1 MIPGSKAYF
10 CGRFFAS
17 LRMTI
22 RHNMMKKILVFV
34 MMLSALMAGAQE
46 KAQYRVTYDC
56 DAQYGPQRQVY
67 RWHLDIG
74 ETSAVFYSP
83 NNRAKDKVIDE
94 VVGDNDVT
102 SVMARLRTIKSEFP
116 NPNPLEVLV
125 ESSADGRY
133 TYLNEI
139 VSDKMW
145 YEEGLPQLSWET
157 TGRDTTVCGY
167 ACLWTVWFAPEIPVS
182 YGPYVLGGL
191 PGLIM
196 DAEDADGLFHFTA
209 VGLEQDPADAIVELA
224 RKDKSVKC
232 TRKKYME
239 LREKANGQSYSDK
252 LREMGVD
259 SRTVVKVVSEDGKDI
274 DLNESRPKQNYLD
287 LE

>member
-1 MIPGSKAYF
+1 M
-10 CGRFFAS
+10 
-17 LRMTI
+17 
-22 RHNMMKKILVFV
+22 
-34 MMLSALMAGAQE
+34 
-46 KAQYRVTYDC
+46 
-56 DAQYGPQRQVY
+56 QYGPQRQVY

-102 SVMARLRTIKSEFP
+102 SVMARLRTIRSEFP

-125 ESSADGRY
+125 EPSAEGKY
-133 TYLNEI
+133 TYLNDI

-145 YEEGLPQLSWET
+145 YEEKLPQMSWET

-167 ACLWTVWFAPEIPVS
+167 ACLQAKAMVYGRDWTVWFAPEIPVS

-191 PGLIM
+191 PGLIL
-196 DAEDADGLFHFTA
+196 DADA
-209 VGLEQDPADAIVELA
+209 VVELS
-224 RKDKSVKC
+224 RKDKAVKC

-239 LREKANGQSYSDK
+239 LRDKANGQSYADK

>member
-1 MIPGSKAYF
+1 
-10 CGRFFAS
+10 
-17 LRMTI
+17 
-22 RHNMMKKILVFV
+22 MKKILVFV
-34 MMLSALMAGAQE
+34 MMLSALLAGAQE
-46 KAQYRVTYDC
+46 KVQYRVTYDC
-56 DAQYGPQRQVY
+56 DAQYGSQRQVY

-83 NNRAKDKVIDE
+83 
-94 VVGDNDVT
+94 GDNDVT
-102 SVMARLRTIKSEFP
+102 SVMARLRTIRSEFP

-125 ESSADGRY
+125 EPIADGRY
-133 TYLNEI
+133 TYLNDI

-145 YEEGLPQLSWET
+145 YEEKLPQMSWET
-157 TGRDTTVCGY
+157 TSRDTTVCGY
-167 ACLWTVWFAPEIPVS
+167 ACLQAKARVYGRDWTVWFAPEIPVS

-191 PGLIM
+191 PG
-196 DAEDADGLFHFTA
+196 
-209 VGLEQDPADAIVELA
+209 
-224 RKDKSVKC
+224 
-232 TRKKYME
+232 ME
-239 LREKANGQSYSDK
+239 LRDKANGQSYADK

>member
-1 MIPGSKAYF
+1 M
-10 CGRFFAS
+10 
-17 LRMTI
+17 
-22 RHNMMKKILVFV
+22 
-34 MMLSALMAGAQE
+34 
-46 KAQYRVTYDC
+46 
-56 DAQYGPQRQVY
+56 
-67 RWHLDIG
+67 
-74 ETSAVFYSP
+74 
-83 NNRAKDKVIDE
+83 IDE

-167 ACLWTVWFAPEIPVS
+167 ACLQAKARMYGRDWTVWFAPEIPVS

-274 DLNESRPKQNYLD
+274 DLNESRPKQNYPAAIGGLGFRSGTALRHCSRRYRQGACRGQCD
-287 LE
+287 GIRCRWEGA

>member
-1 MIPGSKAYF
+1 
-10 CGRFFAS
+10 
-17 LRMTI
+17 
-22 RHNMMKKILVFV
+22 MKKILVSV

-56 DAQYGPQRQVY
+56 NAQYGPQRQVY

-102 SVMARLRTIKSEFP
+102 SVMARLRTIRSEF
-116 NPNPLEVLV
+116 
-125 ESSADGRY
+125 
-133 TYLNEI
+133 
-139 VSDKMW
+139 W
-145 YEEGLPQLSWET
+145 YEEKLPEMSWET

-167 ACLWTVWFAPEIPVS
+167 ACLQAKAMVYGRDWTVWFAPEIPVS
-182 YGPYVLGGL
+182 YGPYILGGL
-191 PGLIM
+191 PGLIL
-196 DAEDADGLFHFTA
+196 DAILDAVDADGLFHFTA
-209 VGLEQDPADAIVELA
+209 VGLDQDPADTVVELS
-224 RKDKSVKC
+224 RKDKAVKC

-239 LREKANGQSYSDK
+239 LREKANGQSYADK

>member
-1 MIPGSKAYF
+1 
-10 CGRFFAS
+10 
-17 LRMTI
+17 
-22 RHNMMKKILVFV
+22 MKKILVFV
-34 MMLSALMAGAQE
+34 MMFSALMAGAQE

-83 NNRAKDKVIDE
+83 N
-94 VVGDNDVT
+94 
-102 SVMARLRTIKSEFP
+102 RLRTIRSEFP

-125 ESSADGRY
+125 EPSAEGRY
-133 TYLNEI
+133 TYLNDI

-145 YEEGLPQLSWET
+145 YEEKLPEMSWET

-167 ACLWTVWFAPEIPVS
+167 ACLQAKAMVYGRDWTVWFAPEIPVS
-182 YGPYVLGGL
+182 YGPYILGGL
-191 PGLIM
+191 PGLIL
-196 DAEDADGLFHFTA
+196 DAMDADGLFHFTA
-209 VGLEQDPADAIVELA
+209 VGLEQNPADAVVELS
-224 RKDKSVKC
+224 RKDKAELSRKDKAVKC

-239 LREKANGQSYSDK
+239 LRDKANGQSYADK

>member
-1 MIPGSKAYF
+1 
-10 CGRFFAS
+10 
-17 LRMTI
+17 
-22 RHNMMKKILVFV
+22 MKKILVFV

-56 DAQYGPQRQVY
+56 DAQYGHQRQVY

-102 SVMARLRTIKSEFP
+102 SVMARLRTIRSEFP

-125 ESSADGRY
+125 EAAGEGRY
-133 TYLNEI
+133 TYLNDI
-139 VSDKMW
+139 SSNKMW
-145 YEEGLPQLSWET
+145 YEERLPQMSWEM
-157 TGRDTTVCGY
+157 TGRDTIVCGY
-167 ACLWTVWFAPEIPVS
+167 ACLQAKARVYGRDWTVWFAPEIPLS

-191 PGLIM
+191 PGLIL

-209 VGLEQDPADAIVELA
+209 VGLEQDPADAAVELA
-224 RKDKSVKC
+224 RKGEAVKC
-232 TRKKYME
+232 TRKKYMA
-239 LREKANGQSYSDK
+239 LREKANGQSFNEK
-252 LREMGVD
+252 LRELG
-259 SRTVVKVVSEDGKDI
+259 TGNFKVVKVVSEDGKDL

>member
-1 MIPGSKAYF
+1 
-10 CGRFFAS
+10 
-17 LRMTI
+17 
-22 RHNMMKKILVFV
+22 MMRKILVFV
-34 MMLSALMAGAQE
+34 MMLSAMLVGAQE

-83 NNRAKDKVIDE
+83 NNREKDKVIDE

-125 ESSADGRY
+125 ESSAGGRY

-145 YEEGLPQLSWET
+145 YEEGLPQMSWET

-167 ACLWTVWFAPEIPVS
+167 ACLQAKARVYGRDWTVWFAPEIPVS

-224 RKDKSVKC
+224 RKDKAVKC

>member
-1 MIPGSKAYF
+1 
-10 CGRFFAS
+10 
-17 LRMTI
+17 
-22 RHNMMKKILVFV
+22 MMRKILVFV
-34 MMLSALMAGAQE
+34 MMLSALMVGAQE

-56 DAQYGPQRQVY
+56 DAQYG
-67 RWHLDIG
+67 G

-83 NNRAKDKVIDE
+83 NNREKDKVIDE

-125 ESSADGRY
+125 ESSAGGRY

-145 YEEGLPQLSWET
+145 YEEGLPQMSWET

-167 ACLWTVWFAPEIPVS
+167 ACLQAKARVYGRDWTVWFAPEIPVS

-224 RKDKSVKC
+224 RKDKAVKC

-274 DLNESRPKQNYLD
+274 GLNESRPKQNYLD

>member
-1 MIPGSKAYF
+1 
-10 CGRFFAS
+10 
-17 LRMTI
+17 
-22 RHNMMKKILVFV
+22 MKKILVSV

-74 ETSAVFYSP
+74 ETSTVFYSP

-102 SVMARLRTIKSEFP
+102 SVMARLQTIRSEFP
-116 NPNPLEVLV
+116 NSNPLEVLV
-125 ESSADGRY
+125 EPSADGRY
-133 TYLNEI
+133 TYLNDI

-145 YEEGLPQLSWET
+145 YEEKLPQMSWET

-167 ACLWTVWFAPEIPVS
+167 ACLQAKARVYGRDWTVWFAPEIPLAF
-182 YGPYVLGGL
+182 GPYVLGGL
-191 PGLIM
+191 PGLIL

-209 VGLEQDPADAIVELA
+209 VGLEQDPADAVVELS
-224 RKDKSVKC
+224 RKDK
-232 TRKKYME
+232 
-239 LREKANGQSYSDK
+239 ADGQSYADK